1 MKTTDFARYLSGF
14 LGSYLPGVR
23 NLSSNTIKSYRDTFR
38 LLLLYCRDEIRMQP
52 EKITLET
59 LTDRVVL
66 EFLSWLQKSRQC
78 GIATRNQRLAAVH
91 AFFRYVQLEEPVLL
105 VSCQRILGIP
115 FKHGEKRAI
124 EHLTPE
130 ALQLILIQPDVRC
143 SEGRRDLTILSL
155 LYDSGAR
162 VQELADLRVA
172 DVRLEEPPVVRLTG
186 KGNKSRYVPLMRNT
200 VALLER
206 YLNEYRADRDVSP
219 STPLFVNRRGFAL
232 TRAGI
237 AYILNKYTKA
247 ARRKSAVVPTSVT
260 PHVLRHTKAMH
271 LYQSGVPLVY
281 IRDLL
286 GHVNIETT
294 DVYARADTEMKRQA
308 LEKAYPQITTAEL
321 ADWNENEGLL
331 EWLNNL

>member
-1 MKTTDFARYLSGF
+1 
-14 LGSYLPGVR
+14 
-23 NLSSNTIKSYRDTFR
+23 
-38 LLLLYCRDEIRMQP
+38 
-52 EKITLET
+52 
-59 LTDRVVL
+59 
-66 EFLSWLQKSRQC
+66 
-78 GIATRNQRLAAVH
+78 
-91 AFFRYVQLEEPVLL
+91 
-105 VSCQRILGIP
+105 
-115 FKHGEKRAI
+115 
-124 EHLTPE
+124 
-130 ALQLILIQPDVRC
+130 
-143 SEGRRDLTILSL
+143 
-155 LYDSGAR
+155 
-162 VQELADLRVA
+162 
-172 DVRLEEPPVVRLTG
+172 
-186 KGNKSRYVPLMRNT
+186 MRNT